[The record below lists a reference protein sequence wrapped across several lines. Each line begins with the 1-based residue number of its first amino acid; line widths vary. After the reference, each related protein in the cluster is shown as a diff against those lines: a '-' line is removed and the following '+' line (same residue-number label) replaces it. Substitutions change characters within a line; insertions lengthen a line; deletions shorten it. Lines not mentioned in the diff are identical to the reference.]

1 MNVVWARAPISASE
15 IVEALASQKGW
26 HSRTIRTLLDRLVR
40 KGALKATPE
49 GKRYLYE
56 ARVAMADSVRQES
69 QSFLERV
76 FGGEPA
82 AMYDDY
88 YATCAETHATL
99 CIYPGEID
107 PDEISR
113 RLAIEPTTTVVVKM
127 PSVMGDKYPVTL
139 DRQLV
144 GAGA

>member
-1 MNVVWARAPISASE
+1 MKPVKISDSEWQVMNVVWARAPISASD

-69 QSFLERV
+69 QSFLKRV

-82 AMYDDY
+82 AMLL
-88 YATCAETHATL
+88 H
-99 CIYPGEID
+99 
-107 PDEISR
+107 
-113 RLAIEPTTTVVVKM
+113 
-127 PSVMGDKYPVTL
+127 
-139 DRQLV
+139 LV
-144 GAGA
+144 GEAKLSREEIRKLKSILSEKEK